1 MKEILEAFGTR
12 IRSPF
17 FGYFALS
24 FFSLNWK
31 AIFILTM
38 SDKIINVRIVEF
50 EKLTSVYSLLWYPIA
65 LAILISIVYPWI
77 QYFFLFLASKPT
89 NLKNILQ
96 SKSEHILLIEKKK
109 FEQERLRLLSIQEE
123 AVIDQVKRD
132 KIVEEIEDED
142 IKDNVKKKLESLRE
156 ESSMDE
162 KEKSR
167 REKENSIKSLMD
179 MAKSYRDALNNSS
192 INSQARSDLIRK
204 AVELEDKAHTLL
216 LEITT
221 A

>member
-38 SDKIINVRIVEF
+38 SDKTINLRITEF
-50 EKLTSVYSLLWYPIA
+50 EKLTSAGSLVWYPIA

-109 FEQERLRLLSIQEE
+109 FEQERLQLLSLQEE
-123 AVIDQVKRD
+123 AVIDQAKRD

-142 IKDNVKKKLESLRE
+142 IKDTVKKKLESLRE
-156 ESSMDE
+156 ESFMDE
-162 KEKSR
+162 NEKSR
-167 REKENSIKSLMD
+167 IEKENSIKSLME
-179 MAKSYRDALNNSS
+179 MATKYRDALNGSNLT
-192 INSQARSDLIRK
+192 SDDKYKLKRN
-204 AVELEDKAHTLL
+204 AEELEEKAHKIL

>member
-24 FFSLNWK
+24 LFSLNWK

-38 SDKIINVRIVEF
+38 SDEKINIRIAEF
-50 EKLTSVYSLLWYPIA
+50 EKLTSVGSLVWYPIA
-65 LAILISIVYPWI
+65 LAILIAIVYPWI
-77 QYFFLFLASKPT
+77 QYVFLFLASKPT

-109 FEQERLRLLSIQEE
+109 FEQERLKLLSIQEE
-123 AVIDQVKRD
+123 AVIDQAKRD

-142 IKDNVKKKLESLRE
+142 IKDTVKKKLESLRE
-156 ESSMDE
+156 ESFMDE
-162 KEKSR
+162 NEKLR
-167 REKENSIKSLMD
+167 KEKENNIKNLME
-179 MAKSYRDALNNSS
+179 MATKYREALNNDKLLL
-192 INSQARSDLIRK
+192 NDRQALKRK
-204 AVELEDKAHTLL
+204 AEELENKAHKIL

-221 A
+221 D

>member
-24 FFSLNWK
+24 LFSLNWK

-38 SDKIINVRIVEF
+38 SDEKINVRIAEF
-50 EKLTSVYSLLWYPIA
+50 EKLTSVGSLIWYPIA

-96 SKSEHILLIEKKK
+96 SKSEHILLMEKKK
-109 FEQERLRLLSIQEE
+109 FEQERLQLLSIQEE
-123 AVIDQVKRD
+123 AVIDQAKRD

-142 IKDNVKKKLESLRE
+142 IKDTVKKKLESLRE
-156 ESSMDE
+156 DSFVDE

-167 REKENSIKSLMD
+167 RDKESNMKKLID
-179 MAKSYRDALNNSS
+179 MAKNYREALNSNNTSYAEAQELKHKIS
-192 INSQARSDLIRK
+192 
-204 AVELEDKAHTLL
+204 ELENKAHELL

-221 A
+221 E

>member
-1 MKEILEAFGTR
+1 MKEIFEAFGTR

-24 FFSLNWK
+24 LFSLNWK

-38 SDKIINVRIVEF
+38 SDEKINVRIAQF
-50 EKLTSVYSLLWYPIA
+50 EKLTSIGSLVWYPIA

-109 FEQERLRLLSIQEE
+109 FEQERLQLLSLQEE
-123 AVIDQVKRD
+123 AVIDQAKRD
-132 KIVEEIEDED
+132 KIVDEIEDED
-142 IKDNVKKKLESLRE
+142 IKDTVKKKLESLRE
-156 ESSMDE
+156 ESFMDE

-167 REKENSIKSLMD
+167 QEKENNIKSLMD
-179 MAKSYRDALNNSS
+179 VAAKYRESLKNDNMSL
-192 INSQARSDLIRK
+192 QARQDLQNK
-204 AVELEDKAHTLL
+204 AKELEDKAHKLV

-221 A
+221 G